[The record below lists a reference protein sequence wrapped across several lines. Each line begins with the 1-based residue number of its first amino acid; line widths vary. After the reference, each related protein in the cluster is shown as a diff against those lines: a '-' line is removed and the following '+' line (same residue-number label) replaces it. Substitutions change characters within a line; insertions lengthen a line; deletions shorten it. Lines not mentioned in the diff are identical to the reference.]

1 MLKLFMQK
9 SFCAGEKEFR
19 RYFKEQL
26 IMGGAATK
34 QSSGQIQ
41 AKPPAREEQMA
52 WISGKW
58 ALFT

>member
-1 MLKLFMQK
+1 MQK